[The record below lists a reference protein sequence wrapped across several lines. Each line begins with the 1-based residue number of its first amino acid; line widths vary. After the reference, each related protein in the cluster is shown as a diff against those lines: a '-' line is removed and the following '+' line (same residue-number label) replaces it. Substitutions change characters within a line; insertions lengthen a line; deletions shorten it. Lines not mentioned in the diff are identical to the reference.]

1 MSLQL
6 TFSNITTPLDCRF
19 TQFLSALFR
28 QECADD
34 AKHMELFFQ
43 FPDLEDGI
51 SDIFLLHTRAAEGSA
66 HLIDKLYCI
75 RETKQERFVW
85 AYVGSG
91 SCLGSTLIVH
101 HCEEPKSVDEVLHYW
116 QNKMLADINNQNIE
130 IDVNLAAIEEANK
143 VTLHLAG

>member
-6 TFSNITTPLDCRF
+6 AFSNITTPFDSRF

-34 AKHMELFFQ
+34 AEHMELVFQ

-51 SDIFLLHTRAAEGSA
+51 SDIFLLHTRTVEGST
-66 HLIDKLYCI
+66 HLIEKLYCI
-75 RETKQERFVW
+75 RETKQKRFVW
-85 AYVGSG
+85 AYVSSG
-91 SCLGSTLIVH
+91 NCLGSPLIVH

-116 QNKMLADINNQNIE
+116 QSKMLADINNQNIN

-143 VTLHLAG
+143 VALHLAG

>member
-6 TFSNITTPLDCRF
+6 NFSNITTPLDSRF
-19 TQFLSALFR
+19 TLFLFALFR

-34 AKHMELFFQ
+34 AAHMELVFQ
-43 FPDLEDGI
+43 FPDLEKGI
-51 SDIFLLHTRAAEGSA
+51 SDIFLLHTRAAEGST
-66 HLIDKLYCI
+66 HLIEKLYCI
-75 RETKQERFVW
+75 RETKQERSVW

-101 HCEEPKSVDEVLHYW
+101 HCKEPKSVDEVLHYW

>member
-6 TFSNITTPLDCRF
+6 NFSNITTPLDSRF

-34 AKHMELFFQ
+34 AEHMELVFQ
-43 FPDLEDGI
+43 FPDLEEGI
-51 SDIFLLHTRAAEGSA
+51 SDIFLLHTRAAEAST

-85 AYVGSG
+85 AYIGSG
-91 SCLGSTLIVH
+91 NCLGLPLVVH
-101 HCEEPKSVDEVLHYW
+101 HCEGPKSVDKVLHYW
-116 QNKMLADINNQNIE
+116 ENKMLADINNQNID

-143 VTLHLAG
+143 VALHLAG

>member
-6 TFSNITTPLDCRF
+6 NFSNITTPLDCRF

-34 AKHMELFFQ
+34 AEHMELVFQ

-51 SDIFLLHTRAAEGSA
+51 SDIFLLHTRSAEGST

-75 RETKQERFVW
+75 RETQQERFVW
-85 AYVGSG
+85 AFIGSDG
-91 SCLGSTLIVH
+91 DLRSPLVLH
-101 HCEEPKSVDEVLHYW
+101 HCVEPKSVDKVLHYW
-116 QNKMLADINNQNIE
+116 QSKMLTDINNENID

>member
-6 TFSNITTPLDCRF
+6 NFSNITTPLDCRF

-34 AKHMELFFQ
+34 AEHMELVFQ

-51 SDIFLLHTRAAEGSA
+51 SDIFLLHTRAAEGST
-66 HLIDKLYCI
+66 HLIEKLYCI
-75 RETKQERFVW
+75 RETKQERSVW

-91 SCLGSTLIVH
+91 NCLGSPLIVH
-101 HCEEPKSVDEVLHYW
+101 HSEELKSVDDVLRYW
-116 QNKMLADINNQNIE
+116 QSKVLSDINKQNID

>member
-6 TFSNITTPLDCRF
+6 AFSNITTPLDSRF

-34 AKHMELFFQ
+34 AKHMELVFQ
-43 FPDLEDGI
+43 FPDLEDGS
-51 SDIFLLHTRAAEGSA
+51 SDIFLLHTRAAEGST
-66 HLIDKLYCI
+66 HLIEKLYCI

-91 SCLGSTLIVH
+91 SYLGSPLIVH
-101 HCEEPKSVDEVLHYW
+101 HCEDPKSVDEILHYM
-116 QNKMLADINNQNIE
+116 QSKVLTDINNQNID

-143 VTLHLAG
+143 VALHLAG

>member
-6 TFSNITTPLDCRF
+6 NFSNITTPLDSRF

-28 QECADD
+28 QECTDD
-34 AKHMELFFQ
+34 AEHMELVFQ

-51 SDIFLLHTRAAEGSA
+51 SDIFLFHTRAAEGST
-66 HLIDKLYCI
+66 HLIEKLYCI
-75 RETKQERFVW
+75 RETKQGRSVW

-91 SCLGSTLIVH
+91 NCLGSPLIVH
-101 HCEEPKSVDEVLHYW
+101 HCEEQKSMDEVLRYW
-116 QNKMLADINNQNIE
+116 QSKMLTDINNQNID

-143 VTLHLAG
+143 IALHLAG